1 MGGWPIGEGKRCRA
15 PGAEAAM
22 GRRVYRLEGWE
33 DWEKREKKG
42 RVQEWTD
49 GEDRK
54 GAKGGVCGLKEK

>member
-1 MGGWPIGEGKRCRA
+1 
-15 PGAEAAM
+15 M
-22 GRRVYRLEGWE
+22 GRRVCRLEGWE
-33 DWEKREKKG
+33 KKEKKG